1 MSFAR
6 GAGFAIVGLAGWLA
20 IAPCAWAQDILV
32 TRFDDPAPNGCTP
45 TDCSLRE
52 AVIAAN
58 VDPVAYNDIR
68 LVAGTYQVNAT
79 PIAVTG
85 GTRINGIGSTQ
96 TLILGDGVTD
106 LLTFDSVHQ
115 FDLVNLGIDAQG
127 KRELFAVNGNF
138 VRLYRVRAPNPLGSF
153 RVEPA
158 ASRGDFAGSFSVGE
172 SEVTARLVSVDK
184 ADFSLFDSRIAYVS
198 VFGSGMFGIGFTE
211 IDMRNSIIDGALAP
225 AGASGAYLSTT
236 DRVRLTGVEVLE
248 TRDGMRIAGSVL
260 GLPGE
265 LEADRLRYVGN
276 ARPLEIDYIDGA
288 LTRSEFLDNQNDDL
302 GNPVPGA
309 LQVGNNSDLRIAEST
324 FAGNR
329 GTSSAGG
336 ALLMSGGNNTLTLEN
351 STFSNNSISVLA
363 AGLPGGARGGAI
375 GWSSTVNDS
384 TLILRHVT
392 VAAATTQPVGLS
404 GSTLGGY
411 EAPAEFALRVYNS
424 ILRGSCSFVAGS
436 IDFGIGNIESAGNT
450 CGLPTDL
457 NTVSVSSTALALGA
471 LADHGG
477 LTPTYLPAAG
487 SVAIDAANA
496 VFCLDVDQRG
506 YPRPLGAAC
515 DVGATETGDVIFANG
530 FE

>member
-6 GAGFAIVGLAGWLA
+6 GIGLAIVGLAGWLA
-20 IAPCAWAQDILV
+20 IATCAWAQDILV

-58 VDPVAYNDIR
+58 VDPAAYNDIR
-68 LVAGTYQVNAT
+68 LAAGTYQVNAT

-96 TLILGDGVTD
+96 TLILGDGITD

-127 KRELFAVNGNF
+127 KRELFATNGNA
-138 VRLYRVRAPNPLGSF
+138 VRLYRLRAPNPLGSF
-153 RVEPA
+153 RVEPGVT
-158 ASRGDFAGSFSVGE
+158 RGEFAGSFSVGE

-184 ADFSLFDSRIAYVS
+184 ADFTLFDSRIAQLS

-211 IDMRNSIIDGALAP
+211 IVIYNSMIDGTLAP

-236 DRVRLTGVEVLE
+236 DRVRITAVDVLE
-248 TRDGMRIAGSVL
+248 TRDGVRIAGSVF
-260 GLPGE
+260 GLPGN
-265 LEADRLRYVGN
+265 LEADRLHYVGN
-276 ARPLEIDYIDGA
+276 ARPLEIDYVDGA

-302 GNPVPGA
+302 GNRAPGA
-309 LQVGNNSDLRIAEST
+309 LQVGNNSDLRIAESI

-329 GTSSAGG
+329 GTASAGG

-351 STFSNNSISVLA
+351 STFSNNGISVSA

-375 GWSSTVNDS
+375 GWSSAVNDS

-404 GSTLGGY
+404 GSALGGY
-411 EAPAEFALRVYNS
+411 EVPAEFALRIYNS
-424 ILRGSCSFVAGS
+424 ILRGSCSFAAGS
-436 IDFGIGNIESAGNT
+436 IDFGVGNIESAGTT
-450 CGLPTDL
+450 CGLSTEL
-457 NTVSVSSTALALGA
+457 NTVGVSSTALALGP
-471 LADHGG
+471 LAPHGG
-477 LTPTYLPAAG
+477 LTPTYLPATG
-487 SVAIDAANA
+487 SAAIDTANA

-506 YPRPLGAAC
+506 YPRPLGAGC